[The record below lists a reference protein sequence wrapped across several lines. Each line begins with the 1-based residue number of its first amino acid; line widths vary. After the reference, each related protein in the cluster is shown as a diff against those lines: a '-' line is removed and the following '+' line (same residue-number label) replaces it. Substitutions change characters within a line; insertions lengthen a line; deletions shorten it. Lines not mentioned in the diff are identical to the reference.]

1 MEGSF
6 MLHTTR
12 RLLAGPLL
20 IAAVAAGL
28 VAVPGAAD
36 AAGISATV
44 DVRSTLLVRSAPS
57 LAAAEVGRLYDNDQ
71 VSVEC
76 SVAGTK
82 VRGSVRT
89 SDQWDRIG
97 TGKYVSYAYLS
108 SVKPIPVCETT
119 SPQAEAVKTK
129 AKTKAKAKTPARP
142 AYVIGTVK
150 STDGIVN
157 IRAAATSSAVKMGTI
172 KNLGKVWLS
181 CGVVGDKVAGTV
193 RTTTQWDRMVN
204 GTYISHAYVV
214 TPTLHLCPGA
224 SLRPESSASLTPE
237 QFIAAAVPGAQAGW
251 REFGVPASVTLAQAI
266 LESGWGRSG
275 LSTVDN
281 NYFGIKCFN
290 GQYGSIANGCH
301 AYNTNECTK
310 AGTCF
315 STTAT
320 FRTYSSP
327 TNSFRDHGNFLKV
340 NSRYAPAFA
349 YTRDA
354 NKFIWNVWKAGY
366 ATDPNY
372 YTKVTGIMAANGL
385 YQYDV
390 WK

>member
-20 IAAVAAGL
+20 IAAAAAGL
-28 VAVPGAAD
+28 VAVPAAAN
-36 AAGISATV
+36 AAGITATV

-57 LAAAEVGRLYDNDQ
+57 LAAAEAGQLHDGDKVT
-71 VSVEC
+71 VEC

-89 SDQWDRIG
+89 TDQWDRIG
-97 TGKYVSYAYLS
+97 ANRYVSHAYLS
-108 SVKPIPVCETT
+108 SVKSIGRCDTT
-119 SPQAEAVKTK
+119 SPQAEAVK
-129 AKTKAKAKTPARP
+129 AKPRVTRP

-150 STDGIVN
+150 STDGLVN
-157 IRAAATSSAVKMGTI
+157 VRSAATGSSAKMGTV
-172 KNLGKVWLS
+172 KNLGKVWLV
-181 CGVVGDKVAGTV
+181 CGVVGDSVTGTV
-193 RTTTQWDRMVN
+193 RTSTQWDRMAN
-204 GTYISHAYVV
+204 GNYIAHAYVV

-224 SLRPESSASLTPE
+224 TLTPPSSSATLTPAE
-237 QFIAAAVPGAQAGW
+237 FIAAAVPGAQAGW
-251 REFGVPASVTLAQAI
+251 REFGVPASVTIAQAV

-275 LSTVDN
+275 LSSVDR

-290 GQYGSIANGCH
+290 GQFGAIASGCH
-301 AYNTNECTK
+301 IYNTSECT
-310 AGTCF
+310 AGGTCF
-315 STTAT
+315 STTAA
-320 FRTYSSP
+320 FRTYSSQ
-327 TNSFRDHGNFLKV
+327 TNSFRDHGSFLKA

-349 YTRDA
+349 YTKDA
-354 NKFIWNVWKAGY
+354 NKFIWKVWKAGY

-372 YTKVTGIMAANGL
+372 YTKITGIMAANGL